1 LICSAERLTE
11 VSAAPIDERIDSD
24 VFLDYL
30 PLLRNMAVHERS
42 ADYAFQQV
50 CTSDPE
56 SAAAMSGR
64 RRTTRRGGR
73 PLERKHYFVTMGSC
87 KENSLA
93 NVIGS
98 KLADELLHYIDW
110 EPLLLYRQ

>member
-1 LICSAERLTE
+1 M
-11 VSAAPIDERIDSD
+11 DSD

-42 ADYAFQQV
+42 AEHAFQKV
-50 CTSDPE
+50 CASDPE
-56 SAAAMSGR
+56 SAAALSGR

-73 PLERKHYFVTMGSC
+73 QLERKHYFVAVGSC

-93 NVIGS
+93 NELGS
-98 KLADELLHYIDW
+98 KLADELLHYSN
-110 EPLLLYRQ
+110 

>member
-1 LICSAERLTE
+1 LICSTERLTE
-11 VSAAPIDERIDSD
+11 VSAAPLHERIASD

-42 ADYAFQQV
+42 SEHAFQQV
-50 CTSDPE
+50 RASDPD

-73 PLERKHYFVTMGSC
+73 QLERTHHFVAMGSC

-93 NVIGS
+93 IEIGS
-98 KLADELLHYIDW
+98 KLADELLHYSN
-110 EPLLLYRQ
+110 